1 MRIAQCPGLAGNEG
15 SGTGLGKH
23 SVTEAWPLTS
33 MQELPEEAGGGLRGA
48 GACRPDRQ
56 PCAGR
61 QALRLGVVA
70 SNQEQPTEHLSRT
83 LNLRGRP
90 ARSRHQG
97 TAGISAWPSL

>member
-1 MRIAQCPGLAGNEG
+1 MQTAQCPGLAGNEG
-15 SGTGLGKH
+15 SGTRLGKCW
-23 SVTEAWPLTS
+23 VTEAWPLTS
-33 MQELPEEAGGGLRGA
+33 MQELPGEAGGGLRGA

-70 SNQEQPTEHLSRT
+70 SNQEQPTEDLSGT
-83 LNLRGRP
+83 LNLRGRS